1 MHICTQPLD
10 ISLSPGKTKHVTLD
24 QQVAEAEG
32 YYGLLQQQVQNLST
46 AMDNSEEA
54 GLLKG
59 TAKDMLEALR
69 QCIHIIKDSEL
80 TETVVSE
87 PGSLEPTPPP
97 LDPDVS
103 SHTPSSSGAPSLG
116 EAPPPGNNVVA
127 GGVEASPGVER
138 STAIRHDEAG
148 GDNR

>member
-1 MHICTQPLD
+1 MCCHGFMQPLD
-10 ISLSPGKTKHVTLD
+10 LSLSPGKTKHVTLD

-32 YYGLLQQQVQNLST
+32 YYGLLQEQVQGLSG
-46 AMDNSEEA
+46 AMNGSEEA
-54 GLLKG
+54 GLLRA

-80 TETVVSE
+80 TETVVSD

-97 LDPDVS
+97 METEIS
-103 SHTPSSSGAPSLG
+103 GTAPSSDV
-116 EAPPPGNNVVA
+116 APPPANTVA
-127 GGVEASPGVER
+127 TEEVEASPGVER
-138 STAIRHDEAG
+138 SAAIGQDEAT